1 MKVPFFNDS
10 AHYRTVGTVLIP
22 PHEVREVD
30 ATLLPDYQPDT
41 PFAEPTL
48 PRPIVDVLLEGGQS
62 TLLASLPVLALEDLE
77 LLGERE
83 QQGAARTAVLGAIS
97 EQLLSRAA
105 ATQDGQTAPLPE
117 TEQVKD
123 DSTGVD
129 EPKPVPPDSKGK
141 ARK

>member
-10 AHYRTVGTVLIP
+10 PHYRTVGTVLIP
-22 PHEVREVD
+22 PNEVREVD
-30 ATLLPDYQPDT
+30 ATLLPDYQPET
-41 PFAEPTL
+41 PFDEPAL
-48 PRPIVDVLLEGGQS
+48 PRPIVEVLLEGSQS
-62 TLLASLPVLALEDLE
+62 ALLASLPVLALEDLE

-105 ATQDGQTAPLPE
+105 ATHDGQTAPPPE
-117 TEQVKD
+117 TGQLQD
-123 DSTGVD
+123 DSTD
-129 EPKPVPPDSKGK
+129 TAEPKPVPTDSKGK